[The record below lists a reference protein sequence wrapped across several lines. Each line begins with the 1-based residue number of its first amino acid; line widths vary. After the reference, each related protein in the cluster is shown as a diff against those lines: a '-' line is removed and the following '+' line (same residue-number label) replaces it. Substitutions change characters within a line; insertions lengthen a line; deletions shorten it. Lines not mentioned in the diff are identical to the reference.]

1 MSEPVLQRRDD
12 DRSGSAERAVTVFFT
27 FLLFFAGL
35 ALFAV
40 AFSVADAAKAWV
52 FFGGIAA
59 VSLAFAIPTTI
70 VPALED
76 R

>member
-12 DRSGSAERAVTVFFT
+12 DRSGSPERAVTVFFA
-27 FLLFFAGL
+27 FLLFLVGL

-40 AFSVADAAKAWV
+40 AFEVVDTAKPWV
-52 FFGGIAA
+52 FFGGIASIA
-59 VSLAFAIPTTI
+59 LAFAIPTTI

>member
-12 DRSGSAERAVTVFFT
+12 DRSGSPERAVTVFFA
-27 FLLFFAGL
+27 FLLFFVGL

-40 AFSVADAAKAWV
+40 AFEVVDAAKPWV
-52 FFGGIAA
+52 FAGGIVA
-59 VSLAFAIPTTI
+59 VGLAFAIPTTI

>member
-27 FLLFFAGL
+27 FLLFFVGI
-35 ALFAV
+35 ALFAISFDV
-40 AFSVADAAKAWV
+40 VDAAKPWV

-70 VPALED
+70 IPALED

>member
-12 DRSGSAERAVTVFFT
+12 DRSGSPERAVTVFFA
-27 FLLFFAGL
+27 FVLFFAGL
-35 ALFAV
+35 ALIAW
-40 AFSVADAAKAWV
+40 AFEVADAAKAWV
-52 FFGGIAA
+52 FFGGIVA

-70 VPALED
+70 VPALEE

>member
-12 DRSGSAERAVTVFFT
+12 DRSGSPERAVTVFFA
-27 FLLFFAGL
+27 FVLFFAGL
-35 ALFAV
+35 ALFAI
-40 AFSVADAAKAWV
+40 AFQVVDAAKPWV

-59 VSLAFAIPTTI
+59 ISLAFAIPTTI
-70 VPALED
+70 VPALEV

>member
-12 DRSGSAERAVTVFFT
+12 DRSGSPERAVTVFFAFVL
-27 FLLFFAGL
+27 FLAGL
-35 ALFAV
+35 AMFWI
-40 AFSVADAAKAWV
+40 AFEVVEAARPWV
-52 FFGGIAA
+52 FFGGIAS

>member
-12 DRSGSAERAVTVFFT
+12 DRSGSPERAVTVFFSFVL
-27 FLLFFAGL
+27 FLAGL

-40 AFSVADAAKAWV
+40 AFEVVDAAKPWV
-52 FFGGIAA
+52 FFGAIAS
-59 VSLAFAIPTTI
+59 VGLAFAIPTTI